1 LFFFTHR
8 ASTGGPRQGLNALR
22 TLTLA
27 AAVGGDKRNNPEGGW
42 MATSISAAALR
53 ASSGSILDQVR
64 LGRGP
69 LDFLDAVILMAV
81 TQANVEPILR
91 DAVLHREFATYDRAP
106 PDDLRRPISINAV
119 AQSLGAPFETV
130 RRRVTRLSKVGVYR
144 ITPAGVLVPTWVVQ
158 LGGHRASLAAG
169 YRRTQALYFRLS
181 QLGALPP
188 IPAAEPWR
196 GAEPLRAVARSG
208 AEYLLRLIATASAE
222 LGDLRDA
229 VIWLEVLRSTHEHLP
244 AEVGLDRERHQPV
257 RVTVLAK
264 RIGMP
269 LETVRRRVAD
279 LAARGVLEA
288 GDCGVTLG
296 GETASGPDLAR
307 IIGDNHRDLG
317 RMFASL
323 GQLGIVAA
331 WQFDAAR
338 AA

>member
-1 LFFFTHR
+1 
-8 ASTGGPRQGLNALR
+8 
-22 TLTLA
+22 
-27 AAVGGDKRNNPEGGW
+27 
-42 MATSISAAALR
+42 MAISISEAALR
-53 ASSGSILDQVR
+53 ASSALILDQVR

-81 TQANVEPILR
+81 SQANVEPILR
-91 DAVLHREFATYDRAP
+91 DAALHRQFATYDRVP

-130 RRRVTRLSKVGVYR
+130 RRRVTRLSRVRAYR
-144 ITPAGVLVPTWVVQ
+144 ITPAGVFVPGWVVQ
-158 LGGHRASLAAG
+158 LGAHRASLEAG

-181 QLGALPP
+181 ELGALPP

-196 GAEPLRAVARSG
+196 GADPLRAVARSG

-222 LGDLRDA
+222 LGDLTDA

-244 AEVGLDRERHQPV
+244 AEAGIDRERHQPV

-264 RIGMP
+264 RLGMP
-269 LETVRRRVAD
+269 LETVRRRAAD
-279 LAARGVLEA
+279 LVARGVLQA
-288 GDCGVTLG
+288 GDGGVTLG
-296 GETASGPDLAR
+296 GETASGPNLAR
-307 IIGDNHRDLG
+307 IADDNHRDLG

-331 WQFDAAR
+331 WRLGGATMAA
-338 AA
+338 